1 MPETSTSQ
9 LLEQSM
15 ARRSR
20 GEVLVRI
27 GAYLTIAGMIFT
39 AIAIFPL
46 ISDIDLPSTWWFLS
60 MITGLG
66 LGLILIGL
74 IITARSR
81 RRSTHS

>member
-39 AIAIFPL
+39 AIAIFP
-46 ISDIDLPSTWWFLS
+46 P
-60 MITGLG
+60 
-66 LGLILIGL
+66 
-74 IITARSR
+74 
-81 RRSTHS
+81 HQ